1 MPTLDSQWLGLFNKL
16 LAITLTIIGLLIIT
30 YPPTKLAVNIR
41 HKRSLRVIGIAW
53 ITYQFLLAISLGTTH
68 IISREALA
76 WTLRILENG
85 IYISIGIWGIV
96 SIKEKITL
104 R

>member
-1 MPTLDSQWLGLFNKL
+1 MPALESQWLGLFNKML
-16 LAITLTIIGLLIIT
+16 VIALTIIGLIIIT

-41 HKRSLRVIGIAW
+41 HKRSLRVIGVAW
-53 ITYQFLLAISLGTTH
+53 IAYQFLLAISLNTAH
-68 IISREALA
+68 IIPRDQLA
-76 WTLRILENG
+76 WTLRILEFG
-85 IYISIGIWGIV
+85 IYTAVAIWGAI